1 MGHPDFCGWLRK
13 DNDYTKNNDNN
24 NNDKNNDNNGNGK
37 SNRLAV

>member
-1 MGHPDFCGWLRK
+1 MGHPDFCGRLRK

-24 NNDKNNDNNGNGK
+24 NDSSNDNNGNGK